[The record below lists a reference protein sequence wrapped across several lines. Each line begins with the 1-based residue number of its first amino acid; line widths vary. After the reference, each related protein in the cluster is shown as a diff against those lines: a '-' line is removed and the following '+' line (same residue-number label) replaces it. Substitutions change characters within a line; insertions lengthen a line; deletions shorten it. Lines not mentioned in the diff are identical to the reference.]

1 MDFTSLIRT
10 IPDYPKA
17 GIQFRDITTLLK
29 DADGF
34 HAAINA
40 LADRYRGQGISK
52 IVGIEARGFIFAS
65 ALSNHINIGFIP
77 IRKVGKLPSDT
88 YQENY
93 GLEYGS
99 DTLEIHKDSCAPD
112 TKVLIVDDVLAT
124 GGTASAAIKLVEKTG
139 ATVSKLV
146 FLLEIKSLIV
156 LKIDISNICNI
167 NIKRIQSKSLFDNF
181 YYKIGDRI
189 VLNQELVNDLIVYL
203 LPVFF
208 NF

>member
-1 MDFTSLIRT
+1 VKLDDALSLIRQ
-10 IPDYPKA
+10 IPDFPLP
-17 GIQFRDITTLLK
+17 GILFHDITPLL
-29 DADGF
+29 G
-34 HAAINA
+34 N
-40 LADRYRGQGISK
+40 SK
-52 IVGIEARGFIFAS
+52 AFKTIIEEMSEGEFGLDYVAGMEARGFIFAS

-77 IRKVGKLPSDT
+77 IRKMGKLPSDT

-146 FLLEIKSLIV
+146 FLLEIESLKGREKILSEFPEMNIRS
-156 LKIDISNICNI
+156 LKMI
-167 NIKRIQSKSLFDNF
+167 
-181 YYKIGDRI
+181 
-189 VLNQELVNDLIVYL
+189 
-203 LPVFF
+203 
-208 NF
+208 

>member
-1 MDFTSLIRT
+1 MKLDDALSLIRQ
-10 IPDYPKA
+10 IPDFPLP
-17 GIQFRDITTLLK
+17 GILFHDITPLLGNSKAFKTIIEEMSK
-29 DADGF
+29 DEIGLDYVAGM
-34 HAAINA
+34 
-40 LADRYRGQGISK
+40 
-52 IVGIEARGFIFAS
+52 EERGFIFAS

-146 FLLEIKSLIV
+146 FLLEIESLKGREKILSEFPEMNIRS
-156 LKIDISNICNI
+156 LKMI
-167 NIKRIQSKSLFDNF
+167 
-181 YYKIGDRI
+181 
-189 VLNQELVNDLIVYL
+189 
-203 LPVFF
+203 
-208 NF
+208 